1 MGRRWGDGDLRAATA
16 SPFSNRPEGGVM
28 SKGLKAASALG
39 AIVGAGWFV
48 HRFGHRSGVSREE
61 ARQQLPGDE
70 VVGHPQC
77 RPRAQRRGDH
87 R

>member
-1 MGRRWGDGDLRAATA
+1 
-16 SPFSNRPEGGVM
+16 M